1 MLGGATADS
10 TLIGTFSCNA
20 SLNIVSV
27 RGEITERLDCL
38 PSELKGYGWQPFVQS
53 TDLDVTARMAGELQ
67 AGRVGQYDLRAQA
80 RTGEPI
86 LYIRIRTLIAR
97 SKAGD
102 PTVHGALDLLHT
114 ESRRT
119 IALPSLP
126 A

>member
-1 MLGGATADS
+1 LGGAAADS
-10 TLIGTFSCNA
+10 TVIGTFSCNA

-27 RGEITERLDCL
+27 RGEITDRLDCL
-38 PSELKGYGWQPFVQS
+38 PSELKGYGWQPFVQRA
-53 TDLDVTARMAGELQ
+53 DLGVTARMAGELQ

-97 SKAGD
+97 SMAGD
-102 PTVHGALDLLHT
+102 LTVHGALDLLHT

-119 IALPSLP
+119 IVNR
-126 A
+126 